1 MKEKIIIIYILKE
14 KSNKERTRILQKLFG
29 SRDKSNY
36 HYSYVRKG
44 LLDELDIKKERKT
57 ILNINTMMDLVK
69 VSEILKKLN
78 VEFEIG
84 KV

>member
-1 MKEKIIIIYILKE
+1 MKEKIIIIYSLKE

-57 ILNINTMMDLVK
+57 ILNINTKMDLVK